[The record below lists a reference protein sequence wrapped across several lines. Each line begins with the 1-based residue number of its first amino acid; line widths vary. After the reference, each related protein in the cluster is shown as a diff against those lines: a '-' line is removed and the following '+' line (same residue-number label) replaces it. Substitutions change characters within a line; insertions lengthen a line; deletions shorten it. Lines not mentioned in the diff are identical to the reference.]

1 MVEIQTQTLRQ
12 GDMSPNSIRQVVRDL
27 KSEQGALRNTMEVL
41 KMMLILRLWISST

>member
-12 GDMSPNSIRQVVRDL
+12 EDMSPNSIKQVVRDL